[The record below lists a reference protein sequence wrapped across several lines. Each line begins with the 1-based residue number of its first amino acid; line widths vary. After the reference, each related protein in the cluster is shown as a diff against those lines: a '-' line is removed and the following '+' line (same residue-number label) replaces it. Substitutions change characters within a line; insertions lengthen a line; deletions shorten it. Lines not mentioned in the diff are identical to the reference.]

1 MPDNYIF
8 TEIER
13 RKRECKRKD
22 LINLGVGDA
31 TLPLTKTV
39 LSAYVNAALEMG
51 NIKTFKGYPPETG
64 YDFFKLAVQKDFL
77 NLGVNLDLNEIFVND
92 GAKSDI
98 FNILSLFDDVTVLVH
113 DPEYPAYVDT
123 NVIFGNRVSFLK
135 SNPSNGFLPM
145 PRHIGSGVYGKS
157 ALIYICS
164 PDNPSGAVYGA
175 EGLKKWV
182 TYAKNTD
189 SLIIFDSAY
198 ADYISGDY
206 PKSIF
211 QIEGAESVAVEIR
224 SLSKSANFTGVRCGF
239 TVVKNDLRIAGVNFN
254 ERFKR
259 LKSSASNGVS
269 YASQRAGE
277 AALSA
282 ACKVEKAETVNYYLR
297 NARVIKEFFEKKSI
311 YAVGGENS
319 PYVFFKCPNGEKSFD
334 YFNYLLNQVGVVTV
348 PGVGFGSGG
357 EGYIRVSGFSSY
369 ENTASALS
377 RLDSII

>member
-13 RKRECKRKD
+13 RKRASNRQD
-22 LINLGVGDA
+22 LINLGIGDA

-51 NIKTFKGYPPETG
+51 NKKTFKGYPPETG
-64 YDFFKLAVQKDFL
+64 YDFLKRAVQKDFL

-92 GAKSDI
+92 GAKLDI
-98 FNILSLFDDVTVLVH
+98 FNILSLFNDVTALVH

-123 NVIFGNRVSFLK
+123 NVIFGNRVSFIK
-135 SNPSNGFLPM
+135 SNPSNGFLPT
-145 PRHIGSGVYGKS
+145 PRHIEDGVYGKS

-164 PDNPSGAVYGA
+164 PDNPSGAVYGW
-175 EGLKKWV
+175 EGLKNWV
-182 TYAKNTD
+182 TYAKNSD

-198 ADYISGDY
+198 ADYIGGDY

-211 QIEGAESVAVEIR
+211 QIDGAETVAVEIR

-239 TVVKNDLRIAGVNFN
+239 TVVKNGFSIGGVNFN

-277 AALSA
+277 AALSELG
-282 ACKVEKAETVNYYLR
+282 KTEKTETVNYYLR
-297 NARVIKEFFEKKSI
+297 NARAIKEFFVKKSV

-319 PYVFFKCPNGEKSFD
+319 PYVFFKCPGGVKSFD
-334 YFNYLLNQVGVVTV
+334 YFDYLLNEVGVVTV

-357 EGYIRVSGFSSY
+357 EGYVRLSGFSSY
-369 ENTASALS
+369 ENTIAALS